1 MVIALLIFNGLSFLS
16 KIHPNADDKVI
27 EHWLE
32 SNICRCTGYEEIEK
46 CNKNQF

>member
-1 MVIALLIFNGLSFLS
+1 MVCHSLS

-32 SNICRCTGYEEIEK
+32 SNICRCTGYEEIENAIK
-46 CNKNQF
+46 SILNGKV